1 METYI
6 QLSFWLNLICLA
18 INMILICSVEY
29 PKTKKETLGEKVFMV
44 LLGAGFTVWGG
55 VLLFGS

>member
-1 METYI
+1 
-6 QLSFWLNLICLA
+6 
-18 INMILICSVEY
+18 MILICSVEY